1 MCTPFDVNGA
11 KEINKLV
18 DILRF
23 IIRYYKL
30 PLIKEISK
38 FRKPIILSTG
48 ASNFDEIKEA
58 IKLIK
63 NFIIK

>member
-18 DILRF
+18 DIFDL
-23 IIRYYKL
+23 ISDITNY

-38 FRKPIILSTG
+38 FE
-48 ASNFDEIKEA
+48 NQ
-58 IKLIK
+58 
-63 NFIIK
+63 